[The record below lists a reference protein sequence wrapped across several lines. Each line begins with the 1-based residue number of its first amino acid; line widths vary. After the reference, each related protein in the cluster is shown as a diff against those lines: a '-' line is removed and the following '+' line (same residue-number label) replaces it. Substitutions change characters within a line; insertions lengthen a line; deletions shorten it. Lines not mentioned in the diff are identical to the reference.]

1 MFPIPVREDDAL
13 NLAKI
18 GAEPRRVALEGEI
31 FRAAVKQHAMP
42 LIAARGSKQH
52 GEAAYCT
59 AKAAAGRGTQA
70 PARREGKFV
79 LDIGWR
85 RRQSVGRVVDED
97 LNLDFIDRLQPG
109 HTPYCGSMPES
120 FTNSLASTRSVTIS
134 LANSSGELIAGTW
147 PRVTTNL
154 STNSLSSKA
163 RLTSA
168 LSRSMIGFGV
178 PEGANS
184 PYQVCDGAPP

>member
-1 MFPIPVREDDAL
+1 MVPMPVREDDAL
-13 NLAKI
+13 DLAKI
-18 GAEPRRVALEGEI
+18 GAEPRRVALEGGI
-31 FRAAVKQHAMP
+31 FRAAVKQHAVP
-42 LIAARGSKQH
+42 LVAARGSEQH
-52 GEAAYCT
+52 GEAVNCT

-97 LNLDFIDRLQPG
+97 LNLDFIDRLQLG
-109 HTPYCGSMPES
+109 HAPYCGSIPES
-120 FTNSLASTRSVTIS
+120 FTTSLASTRSVTIS
-134 LANSSGELIAGTW
+134 LANSHVELIAGTW
-147 PRVTTNL
+147 PRVITNL

-168 LSRSMIGFGV
+168 LRRPTIGCGV

-184 PYQVCDGAPP
+184 PYQVCDGAPL